1 MNACDI
7 IEIASDPCLDAIWH
21 ITFTPAIYKA
31 RPDASG
37 EHSKLSLKLE
47 RLLSPISFSAPRL
60 AAYVWTPHI
69 AERCTPSRSA
79 STPRDDCKGKTL
91 RHYMAFH
98 DSPGFM
104 EADMTIIAMTREI
117 GTRGMDVAQG
127 IADSLN
133 LKVIHDDIVEHD
145 LAGRLGVQEGAIHR
159 FVEGDASIL
168 ERWKIDKQKLSLYTA
183 EEILELAQ
191 AGNVLIRGWGA
202 VALLRDVPNV
212 LCVRVCAPMPVRAR
226 VLMDRLGLKDVS
238 AVHREILHND
248 TAQARL
254 MKGLFGLESSDPLH
268 YNIVLN
274 TGRIPVATCVRSLR
288 LLTDDPAF
296 QQTEA
301 TLAALRDK
309 LIEWKVRAALSEH
322 QLTRL
327 ETSTITPAA
336 VDGKVSISGACFD
349 VRQKD
354 EAEEVVRGIAGVK
367 DVDNQIVVVR
377 PWAY

>member
-1 MNACDI
+1 
-7 IEIASDPCLDAIWH
+7 
-21 ITFTPAIYKA
+21 
-31 RPDASG
+31 
-37 EHSKLSLKLE
+37 
-47 RLLSPISFSAPRL
+47 
-60 AAYVWTPHI
+60 
-69 AERCTPSRSA
+69 
-79 STPRDDCKGKTL
+79 
-91 RHYMAFH
+91 
-98 DSPGFM
+98 
-104 EADMTIIAMTREI
+104 MTIIAMTREI

-127 IADSLN
+127 IADSWN

-226 VLMDRLGLKDVS
+226 VLMDRLGLEDVS